1 MTFKFVIPICP
12 MRNLPKAMSLPV
24 LFLGACL
31 PLAALDASQH
41 TGKSAFPGRGAPKAL
56 VIMLDGMRADTVDN
70 GLAPNLKALADGKWR
85 PGYHGAWSLGANT
98 LRDGTTESAPNHVAI
113 ATGMTTKK
121 TGIDDNGDL
130 VRRGTATEKL
140 PTWLARLK
148 SSTPNSQLPTP
159 NALKLLHI
167 FAWYGDLRLSPDYG
181 VQFIFD
187 RDKANAKTLAKMM
200 GDADAPDAVMWY
212 IDLPDHAGHGHC
224 YYPYSKQYMDA
235 VRESDKYVGEVLS
248 AIAARPTFAEE
259 DWLVVVTADHGGW
272 ERSHGQMSTQCYTIP
287 FIMAGRRVQ
296 QGRIPGVPHNYDAA
310 PTALAHF
317 GVDVSKIDFDGKVRG
332 GEVAAVPKTRALGDG
347 LAVYLPF
354 SDGAV
359 VNKCSSGV
367 AAELCGKAAPIT
379 DGAAGGGLRV
389 SSSTNSAG
397 GVCLKGSEKLKFENG
412 ADFGFAVWVR
422 TFGPQIGDPVVFGN
436 KNWSGGSNPGVLL
449 TASRGVDMSRVCHA
463 HYDVKKRGK
472 SPGFMFNCGRAGKRR
487 EDLGVYNPDFGQWTF
502 YAATRG
508 ADGVVRFYQGRR
520 DGYLYCVADD
530 LSDIA
535 FDTGMPFCIGQDG
548 RGVAEYTFVGD
559 VDEFAIWTRTL
570 AHDEVRR
577 IFEAGLAGKG
587 LPE

>member
-1 MTFKFVIPICP
+1 MKRALLLAGCYTV
-12 MRNLPKAMSLPV
+12 V
-24 LFLGACL
+24 LG
-31 PLAALDASQH
+31 
-41 TGKSAFPGRGAPKAL
+41 SAFAARAATLSGGARVPKAL

-70 GLAPNLKALADGKWR
+70 GLAPNIKALAEGKWQ
-85 PGYHGAWSLGANT
+85 PGYNGAWSLSANT

-130 VRRGTATEKL
+130 IRKGTTTAKL
-140 PTWLARLK
+140 PTWLARLA
-148 SSTPNSQLPTP
+148 QERRG
-159 NALKLLHI
+159 LKPLHI

-187 RDKANAKTLAKMM
+187 RDKANARTLAKMM
-200 GDADAPDAVMWY
+200 READAPDAVMWY
-212 IDLPDHAGHGHC
+212 IDLPDHAGHGHS
-224 YYPYSKQYMDA
+224 YYPYSKQYEAA
-235 VRESDKYVGEVLS
+235 VRESDGYVGEVLA
-248 AIAARPTFAEE
+248 AIAARPTFANE

-287 FIMAGRRVQ
+287 FVVAGRRVR

-332 GEVAAVPKTRALGDG
+332 GVAEAAAKPRVPDDG

-354 SDGAV
+354 SDGAMANRGSADV
-359 VNKCSSGV
+359 T
-367 AAELCGKAAPIT
+367 AELCGHAEPIA
-379 DGAAGGGLRV
+379 DGAVGGGLRV
-389 SSSTNSAG
+389 SAATNSAG

-422 TFGPQIGDPVVFGN
+422 TFGPQKGDPVVFGN
-436 KNWSGGSNPGVLL
+436 KNWAAGSNPGVLL
-449 TASRGVDMSRVCHA
+449 TASRGVDMSRVCRA
-463 HYDVKKRGK
+463 HYDVKKHGK
-472 SPGFMFNCGRAGKRR
+472 SPGFMFNCGREGKRR

-508 ADGVVRFYQGRR
+508 ADGTVRFYQGRR
-520 DGYLYCVADD
+520 DGRLYCVADD

-535 FDTGMPFCIGQDG
+535 FDTGMPFGIGQDG

-570 AHDEVRR
+570 AHEEVRH
-577 IFEAGLAGKG
+577 IFESGLAGKG
-587 LPE
+587 VLR

>member
-1 MTFKFVIPICP
+1 MAGGCAVKRLILSTVAVC
-12 MRNLPKAMSLPV
+12 
-24 LFLGACL
+24 
-31 PLAALDASQH
+31 AATLS
-41 TGKSAFPGRGAPKAL
+41 GGELVPKAL

-70 GLAPNLKALADGKWR
+70 GLAPNLRALADGKWQ
-85 PGYHGAWSLGANT
+85 PGYHGAWSFCANT

-113 ATGMTTKK
+113 ATGMTVKK

-130 VRRGTATEKL
+130 VRRGTTTEKL
-140 PTWLARLK
+140 PTWLALLAKERRG
-148 SSTPNSQLPTP
+148 
-159 NALKLLHI
+159 LKLLHI

-187 RDKANAKTLAKMM
+187 RDKANARTLAKMM

-212 IDLPDHAGHGHC
+212 IDLPDHAGHGHG
-224 YYPYSKQYMDA
+224 YYPYSKQYMES

-259 DWLVVVTADHGGW
+259 DWLVIVTADHGGW
-272 ERSHGQMSTQCYTIP
+272 ERSHGQMSTQCYTVP
-287 FIMAGRRVQ
+287 FILAGRRIQ

-332 GEVAAVPKTRALGDG
+332 RAVAAVPKARALGDG

-354 SDGAV
+354 SDGAM
-359 VNKCSSGV
+359 VNKGSGNV
-367 AAELCGKAAPIT
+367 TAEPRGKAVPVT
-379 DGAAGGGLRV
+379 DGAIGGGLRV
-389 SSSTNSAG
+389 SASADRAG
-397 GVCLKGSEKLKFENG
+397 GVCLKGSENLKFENG
-412 ADFGFAVWVR
+412 AEFGFAVWVR
-422 TFGPQIGDPVVFGN
+422 TFGPQMGDPVVFGN
-436 KNWSGGSNPGVLL
+436 KNWSGGSNPGILL
-449 TASRGVDMSRVCHA
+449 TASRGVDMSRVCPA

-472 SPGFMFNCGRAGKRR
+472 SLGFMFNCGRTGKRR
-487 EDLGVYNPDFGQWTF
+487 EDLGVYNPDFGQWMF

-520 DGYLYCVADD
+520 DGRLYCVADD

-535 FDTGMPFCIGQDG
+535 FETGLPFCIGQDG

-559 VDEFAIWTRTL
+559 VDEFAMWTRTL
-570 AHDEVRR
+570 THEEVRR

>member
-1 MTFKFVIPICP
+1 M
-12 MRNLPKAMSLPV
+12 

-85 PGYHGAWSLGANT
+85 PGYRGAWSLGANT

-212 IDLPDHAGHGHC
+212 IDLPDHAGHGHG

-367 AAELCGKAAPIT
+367 AAELCGKAAPIA